1 MVLIYDFFFLFRI
14 FNANKKCVFVKFFG
28 GIRGFLILTRDL
40 NEIIM
45 PAKENDIIFYF
56 SFVGGLVVVFAKAST
71 SCVRRI
77 VTLRFKPRPPLHN
90 ECGVTLA
97 GMCWDVTRVP
107 HLLHETL
114 NTQPPLQ

>member
-56 SFVGGLVVVFAKAST
+56 SFPGGPVVVFAKASA
-71 SCVRRI
+71 SCVVRRN
-77 VTLRFKPRPPLHN
+77 VSHLGSNPDPRFTMSVALHWLG
-90 ECGVTLA
+90 CA
-97 GMCWDVTRVP
+97 GMLPAYRISFTKP
-107 HLLHETL
+107 
-114 NTQPPLQ
+114 

>member
-14 FNANKKCVFVKFFG
+14 FNVNKKCVFVKFFG

-56 SFVGGLVVVFAKAST
+56 SFSGGPVVEFAKASA
-71 SCVRRI
+71 SCGPTRCVNRFQHARSKVARI
-77 VTLRFKPRPPLHN
+77 
-90 ECGVTLA
+90 
-97 GMCWDVTRVP
+97 
-107 HLLHETL
+107 
-114 NTQPPLQ
+114 